1 MNNKKPVAIIGSGIA
16 ELCSVIF
23 FELSKNLSKAHT
35 EGKASKGTKIKIL
48 KSDDKKNRLNS
59 SEEFGEILLKGP
71 HLVSGYFSSQEWNLR
86 ITDDGYFRTG
96 DIGFLDNDGFLV
108 HKGRKDNI
116 FNFQGKLFSS
126 LALQEQLEKKFPS
139 LENNIVIFP
148 HRSKDTLRDT
158 KVKLFLFNSQLNNN
172 KYPSEREIKKFFLPF
187 GLRISII
194 EQALEIPRTAN
205 GKISYGN
212 LKNLID

>member
-1 MNNKKPVAIIGSGIA
+1 MNKKKPVAIIGSGIA

-71 HLVSGYFSSQEWNLR
+71 HLATGYFSSQEWNLR
-86 ITDDGYFRTG
+86 ITDDGYFRIG

-194 EQALEIPRTAN
+194 EQALEIPRTLSIKIAN
-205 GKISYGN
+205 NHY
-212 LKNLID
+212 